1 MGEYIPHGYLPLY
14 VHDVAQEINQDGNM
28 IHTSSGQVWE

>member
-14 VHDVAQEINQDGNM
+14 VHGVTQGVDKDGNM
-28 IHTSSGQVWE
+28 IHTSSGQV

>member
-14 VHDVAQEINQDGNM
+14 VHDVAQEVDKDGNV
-28 IHTSSGQVWE
+28 IHTSSGQV